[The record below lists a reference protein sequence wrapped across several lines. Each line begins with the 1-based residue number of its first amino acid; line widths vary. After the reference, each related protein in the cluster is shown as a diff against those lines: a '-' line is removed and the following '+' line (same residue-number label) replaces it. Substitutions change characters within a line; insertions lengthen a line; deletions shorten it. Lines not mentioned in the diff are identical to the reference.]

1 MYITANAKV
10 REHSGFH
17 TKGYIFKKDESYQI
31 IIGSSNLTQ
40 SALTYNKEWNTRLD
54 SKENEKFVKDVLHEF
69 NSLWNSENSKL
80 YDDYKS
86 VYEESYKIV
95 KAQKKSSNLFQRP
108 LIRNL

>member
-54 SKENEKFVKDVLHEF
+54 SKENEKFVKMF
-69 NSLWNSENSKL
+69 CMSSTL
-80 YDDYKS
+80 YGTA
-86 VYEESYKIV
+86 
-95 KAQKKSSNLFQRP
+95 KAQSFMMTISLFMKKVTR
-108 LIRNL
+108 

>member
-54 SKENEKFVKDVLHEF
+54 SKENEKFVKMFAWVQLFMEQWKRKVLWW
-69 NSLWNSENSKL
+69 L
-80 YDDYKS
+80 
-86 VYEESYKIV
+86 
-95 KAQKKSSNLFQRP
+95 
-108 LIRNL
+108 